1 MAVFQY
7 KATNNNGSH
16 VEGEV
21 EAPNEAMAAE
31 MLADRGLVILSLHE
45 GKKRTGEIDLPFL
58 NRITVKDIVVFSRQL
73 AVMSSANVPI
83 VQAIK
88 IIRDQTNNPRMQ
100 KIIAE
105 VGNEVDGGAKLSQA
119 MARYPKV
126 FSDFFISMVRS
137 GETSGKLDEVLN
149 YLADQQES
157 DYDMQQKI
165 HGAMIY
171 PAFIIFGLIAVGFL
185 MSIFVLPK
193 LTDILTQA
201 GTDLPFATKAL
212 VGISDFMSSYWWV
225 ALIIMVAIASFF
237 RFITGKTGPLKTQWD
252 FLKLKMPIFGGLFQR
267 IYILRITRSLSTL
280 IIGGV
285 PLTTALQITS
295 DVVGNDIYQKLILDT
310 VKEVEDGHSIA
321 TLFLESEEV
330 PTMVSQMMQVGEQ
343 TGKLDKILDR
353 LTNFY
358 SRELE
363 NMVSNLTTLIEPLI
377 MLVMGG
383 AVGFVVVAI
392 ILPLY
397 NLSAG
402 F

>member
-1 MAVFQY
+1 MPVFQY
-7 KATNNNGSH
+7 KATNDSGEH

-21 EAPNEAMAAE
+21 EAVDENLAASI
-31 MLADRGLVILSLHE
+31 LSDRGLIVLSLQE
-45 GKKRTGEIDLPFL
+45 GSKRNGEIDLPFL
-58 NRITVKDIVVFSRQL
+58 NRVTVKDIVVFSRQL
-73 AVMSSANVPI
+73 AVMASANVPI

-88 IIRDQTNNPRMQ
+88 IIRDQTDNPRMQ
-100 KIIAE
+100 KI
-105 VGNEVDGGAKLSQA
+105 VGEIGYEVDGGSKLSQA
-119 MARYPKV
+119 LARYPKI
-126 FSDFFISMVRS
+126 FSDFFISMVKS

-171 PAFIIFGLIAVGFL
+171 PAFIMFGLVAVGFL

-193 LTDILTQA
+193 LTGILTES
-201 GTDLPFATKAL
+201 GTELPFATKIL
-212 VGISDFMSSYWWV
+212 VSVSGFMSSYWWV
-225 ALIIMVAIASFF
+225 ALLGIVAIVVGF
-237 RFITGKTGPLKTQWD
+237 RFITGSGGPLKSQWH
-252 FLKLKMPIFGGLFQR
+252 LVKLKMPVFGGLFQR
-267 IYILRITRSLSTL
+267 IHILRITRSLSTL
-280 IIGGV
+280 IVGGV
-285 PLTTALQITS
+285 PLTTALKITA
-295 DVVGNDIYQKLILDT
+295 DVVGNDVYKDLILAT
-310 VKEVEDGHSIA
+310 VKEVEDGRSIA
-321 TLFLESEEV
+321 TLFLESDEI

-353 LTNFY
+353 LTSFY

-363 NMVSNLTTLIEPLI
+363 NLVSNLTTLIEPLI

-383 AVGFVVVAI
+383 AVGFVVIAI

-397 NLSAG
+397 NLSNN

>member
-1 MAVFQY
+1 MPVFQY
-7 KATNNNGSH
+7 KATNDAGEH
-16 VEGEV
+16 LEGEV
-21 EAPNEAMAAE
+21 EAVNESLAAAE
-31 MLADRGLVILSLHE
+31 LSDRGLIILTLEESTKH
-45 GKKRTGEIDLPFL
+45 RGEIDLPFL

-73 AVMSSANVPI
+73 AVMASANVPI

-88 IIRDQTNNPRMQ
+88 IIRDQTDNPRMQ
-100 KIIAE
+100 KIISE
-105 VGNEVDGGAKLSQA
+105 IGYEVDGGAKLSQA
-119 MARYPKV
+119 MSQYPKI
-126 FSDFFISMVRS
+126 FSDFFISMIRS

-171 PAFIIFGLIAVGFL
+171 PAFIMFGLVAVGFL

-193 LTDILTQA
+193 LTSILTDSGA
-201 GTDLPFATKAL
+201 ELPFATKVL
-212 VGISDFMSSYWWV
+212 VGISGFMSSYWWV
-225 ALIIMVAIASFF
+225 ALAIIIAVVGIF
-237 RFITGKTGPLKTQWD
+237 RFVTGGDGPLKSQWD
-252 FLKLKMPIFGGLFQR
+252 FIKLKMPIFGGLFQR
-267 IYILRITRSLSTL
+267 IYVLRITRSLSTL
-280 IIGGV
+280 IVGGV
-285 PLTTALQITS
+285 PLTTALEIVA
-295 DVVGNDIYQKLILDT
+295 DVVGNTVYKELILET
-310 VKEVEDGHSIA
+310 VKEVEDGRSIA
-321 TLFLESEEV
+321 TLFLESDEI

-363 NMVSNLTTLIEPLI
+363 NLVSNLTTLIEPLI

-397 NLSAG
+397 NLSSN